1 MSNFCV
7 AQDRTR
13 VFGPRE
19 TGQEGVHE
27 VLRSRK
33 PAENAARRQKG
44 HFVRGVNLLGTIV
57 NTLAIIVGSLLGI
70 IFRGGIPKKYQIT
83 IMQAISLAVIL
94 IGLKMAFKTDALL
107 LVIFSL
113 VIGSIFGEFLKIED
127 RLENMGKRLE
137 TRFAKTGNGGIA
149 KGFVVASLVF
159 CVGSMAIV
167 GSMESG
173 LTGNHQTL
181 FAKSALDGL
190 TSIIFSSTLGIGV
203 LFSSISVFVY
213 QGFITMTAS
222 LMKPFLIPPVINQM
236 SGVGGLL
243 IMAIG
248 INLLEIKKINVG
260 NMLPAIFIPLI
271 YDMLKQLVNLF

>member
-1 MSNFCV
+1 M
-7 AQDRTR
+7 
-13 VFGPRE
+13 
-19 TGQEGVHE
+19 
-27 VLRSRK
+27 
-33 PAENAARRQKG
+33 
-44 HFVRGVNLLGTIV
+44 LGTIV

-70 IFRGGIPKKYQIT
+70 VFRGGIPKKYQVT

-113 VIGSIFGEFLKIED
+113 VIGSISGEFLKIEE

-137 TRFAKTGNGGIA
+137 TRFTKAGNGGIA

-190 TSIIFSSTLGIGV
+190 TSIIFSSTLGVGV

-271 YDMLKQLVNLF
+271 YYMLKQLVNFF

>member
-1 MSNFCV
+1 M
-7 AQDRTR
+7 
-13 VFGPRE
+13 
-19 TGQEGVHE
+19 
-27 VLRSRK
+27 
-33 PAENAARRQKG
+33 
-44 HFVRGVNLLGTIV
+44 LGTIV

-70 IFRGGIPKKYQIT
+70 VFRGSIPNKYQVT

-94 IGLKMAFKTDALL
+94 IGLKMAFKTDAIL

-113 VIGSIFGEFLKIED
+113 VIGSILGEFLRIEE
-127 RLENMGKRLE
+127 RLENLGKRLE
-137 TRFAKTGNGGIA
+137 TKFAKAGNGIA
-149 KGFVVASLVF
+149 KGFVVASLVY

-190 TSIIFSSTLGIGV
+190 SSIIFASSFGIGV

-213 QGFITMTAS
+213 QGVITLTAS
-222 LMKPFLIPPVINQM
+222 LMRPFLIPPVINQM

-248 INLLEIKKINVG
+248 FNLLEIKTIKVG

-271 YDMLKQLVNLF
+271 YYMLKQLVNFI

>member
-1 MSNFCV
+1 
-7 AQDRTR
+7 
-13 VFGPRE
+13 
-19 TGQEGVHE
+19 
-27 VLRSRK
+27 
-33 PAENAARRQKG
+33 
-44 HFVRGVNLLGTIV
+44 LLGTIV
-57 NTLAIIVGSLLGI
+57 NTLAIIAGSLLGI
-70 IFRGGIPKKYQIT
+70 VFRGGIPNKYQVT
-83 IMQAISLAVIL
+83 IMQAISLAIML
-94 IGLKMAFKTDALL
+94 IGLKMAFKTDAIL

-113 VIGSIFGEFLKIED
+113 VIGSIFGEFLKIEG
-127 RLENMGKRLE
+127 RLENLGKRLE
-137 TRFAKTGNGGIA
+137 TKFAKAGNGIA
-149 KGFVVASLVF
+149 KGFVVASLVY

-190 TSIIFSSTLGIGV
+190 SAIIFASTFGIGV

-213 QGFITMTAS
+213 QGILTLTS
-222 LMKPFLIPPVINQM
+222 TLMKPFLITPVIDQM

-248 INLLEIKKINVG
+248 FNLLEIQKIKVG

-271 YDMLKQLVNLF
+271 YYMLKQLVNFF

>member
-1 MSNFCV
+1 M
-7 AQDRTR
+7 
-13 VFGPRE
+13 
-19 TGQEGVHE
+19 
-27 VLRSRK
+27 
-33 PAENAARRQKG
+33 
-44 HFVRGVNLLGTIV
+44 LGTIV

-70 IFRGGIPKKYQIT
+70 VFRGSIPNKYQVT

-94 IGLKMAFKTDALL
+94 IGLKMAFKTDAIL

-113 VIGSIFGEFLKIED
+113 VIGSIFGEFIKIED
-127 RLENMGKRLE
+127 RLENLGKRLE
-137 TRFAKTGNGGIA
+137 TKFAKAGDGIA
-149 KGFVVASLVF
+149 KGFVVASLVY

-190 TSIIFSSTLGIGV
+190 SSIIFASTFGIGV

-213 QGFITMTAS
+213 QGILTLTS
-222 LMKPFLIPPVINQM
+222 TLMKPFLIPPVINQM

-248 INLLEIKKINVG
+248 FNLLEIQKIKVG

-271 YDMLKQLVNLF
+271 YYMLKQLVNFI